1 MVVRV
6 VREEPCQD
14 GSGQITGP
22 ALWMNH
28 ENPHNVVEPEDGI
41 AMNRAW
47 AVILAGGEGTRLR
60 GLTRF
65 LSGEDRPKQ
74 FCRLYGGKSLLAHT
88 RDRLAKVIS
97 PKRTIF
103 VVVKAHERFYG
114 PELAGVARSH
124 VLVQPA
130 NRGTTAAITASLI
143 RIMAL
148 DEDPIAGVFPTDHF
162 YSHEERF
169 VEAVDGAICAVQ
181 QQQDALILLGAKP
194 ERAEVEYGWIEPGP
208 TRGRQALSGLNE
220 QGAHWR
226 AVTGSAL
233 REVRGFWEKPTSHVA
248 EALFARGCLW
258 NTFVMVGRSSAFLSA
273 LRAAVPELLNAFEG
287 APHRAGTGF
296 EEAHLRQLYES
307 IPAGDFSRQV
317 LPACT
322 DMLQVLPVDDAGWN
336 DLGTPARVME
346 SIEKMARLGDCRFQA
361 HYAYQQ
367 RH

>member
-1 MVVRV
+1 
-6 VREEPCQD
+6 
-14 GSGQITGP
+14 
-22 ALWMNH
+22 MNR
-28 ENPHNVVEPEDGI
+28 ENPHNVVEREDGI

-65 LSGEDRPKQ
+65 LCGEDRPKQ
-74 FCRLYGGKSLLAHT
+74 FCRLYGGKTLLSHT
-88 RDRLAKVIS
+88 RDRLAKIIA

-124 VLVQPA
+124 LVVQPA

-148 DEDPIAGVFPTDHF
+148 DEDPIVGFFPTDHF

-169 VEAVDGAICAVQ
+169 VAAVDRAIRAVQ
-181 QQQDALILLGAKP
+181 QRRNALILLGAKP

-208 TRGRQALSGLNE
+208 ARRRSALSGLNE
-220 QGAHWR
+220 RGAHWR
-226 AVTGSAL
+226 AVTSSAL
-233 REVRGFWEKPTSHVA
+233 RAVRGFWEKPTSPVA

-273 LRAAVPELLNAFEG
+273 LRAAVPELLNVFEA

-296 EEAHLRQLYES
+296 KEARLRMLYES
-307 IPAGDFSRQV
+307 IPPGDFSRQV
-317 LPACT
+317 LPDCT
-322 DMLQVLPVDDAGWN
+322 DMLRVLPMDDAGWN

-346 SIEKMARLGDCRFQA
+346 SVGKWPDSEIAVSKA
-361 HYAYQQ
+361 HYAYQH